1 MQGVK
6 TLNPRA
12 RRCPICSSP
21 SKKKGFTKQGRQR
34 WYCKECKYSF
44 TATDDRQKHAQE
56 FGEFLTYI
64 TTVRWFNDCGTSSS
78 GFKR

>member
-1 MQGVK
+1 MK
-6 TLNPRA
+6 ILSTRA
-12 RRCPICSSP
+12 RRCPICDTP
-21 SKKKGFTKQGRQR
+21 MKKNGHHPNGRQR

-64 TTVRWFNDCGTSSS
+64 TTTTPRRLSP
-78 GFKR
+78 R